1 MKFYSYAANFEPA
14 EEDGVFLVTFDDVP
28 EAITQGDDM
37 RDARESAADALGV
50 ALLTYIEL
58 GRPLPEAKARGPM
71 IAPDP
76 DVAAKIAVIETFRES
91 GMTRTE
97 LARQLG
103 KDEKEVRRI
112 LDPNHRTKIQALT
125 DTLAVMGKRLV
136 IGLEA
141 AE

>member
-14 EEDGVFLVTFDDVP
+14 DEDGVFVVTFDDVP

-58 GRPLPEAKARGPM
+58 GQPLPEAKARGPM
-71 IAPDP
+71 ITPDP

-97 LARQLG
+97 LARQLA

-125 DTLAVMGKRLV
+125 DALAVMGKRLV

>member
-1 MKFYSYAANFEPA
+1 MKIYAYAACFEPLA
-14 EEDGVFLVTFDDVP
+14 PEGGFLVTFEDVP
-28 EAITQGDDM
+28 EAITQGETL
-37 RDARESAADALGV
+37 RDAREMAADALGV

-58 GRPLPEAKARGPM
+58 GRPLPPASATGTF
-71 IAPDP
+71 ITPDP

-91 GMTRTE
+91 GMTRTQ

-112 LDPNHRTKIQALT
+112 LDPNHGTKLQSLTQALS
-125 DTLAVMGKRLV
+125 AMGKRLV